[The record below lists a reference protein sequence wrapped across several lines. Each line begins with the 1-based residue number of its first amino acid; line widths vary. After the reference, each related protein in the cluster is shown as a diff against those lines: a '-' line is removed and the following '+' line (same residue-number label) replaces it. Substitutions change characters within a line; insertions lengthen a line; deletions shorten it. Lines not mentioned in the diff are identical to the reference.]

1 MARQRGELHLARR
14 QNPGKKNVSTWMPCQ
29 NTIHAGFEKIGKH
42 NSRKHPDANDI
53 LPALVLVAGVEILD
67 LLCECDLLRWQ

>member
-14 QNPGKKNVSTWMPCQ
+14 QNPGKPQASTSMPYIRTRYMHGLE
-29 NTIHAGFEKIGKH
+29 NMGKY

-53 LPALVLVAGVEILD
+53 LPALVLVAGIEILD
-67 LLCECDLLRWQ
+67 LLCECDLFR